1 MENCYPLT
9 LLEPPNCD
17 GFNAA
22 AISNEPPFIVP
33 WPMEP
38 LFSASSSVRC
48 HGFTSPVIPD
58 KATVASKS
66 HSEAEKRRR
75 DRINSQL
82 TALRKLIP
90 KSNKDQNHN
99 LTLYIVQMDKA
110 ALLGSAIEQVK
121 DLKRKAT
128 EIGKAFAI
136 PSETDEVSVDY
147 NVPEDKT
154 VIRVSICCDD
164 RPEVFSEL
172 IRVLK
177 GLRLSIVEA
186 EISSVGGRTKSNLIL
201 CNESD
206 NREGVSSNLKQSLNV
221 VVNKINALSS
231 DESKSNCRIRSKRQR
246 LFLSS

>member
-1 MENCYPLT
+1 MENCYPLS

-22 AISNEPPFIVP
+22 AISNEPPFMVP
-33 WPMEP
+33 WPIEP

-48 HGFTSPVIPD
+48 HGFTSPAIPD

-90 KSNKDQNHN
+90 KSNK
-99 LTLYIVQMDKA
+99 MDKA

-154 VIRVSICCDD
+154 FIRVSICCDD

-206 NREGVSSNLKQSLNV
+206 NREGVSSTLKQSLNI

>member
-1 MENCYPLT
+1 MENCCPFS

-17 GFNAA
+17 GCNATA
-22 AISNEPPFIVP
+22 TSNEPPFIVP

-38 LFSASSSVRC
+38 PFSASSSVCC
-48 HGFTSPVIPD
+48 HGFTSPAIPD

-75 DRINSQL
+75 DRINLQL

-90 KSNKDQNHN
+90 KSNK
-99 LTLYIVQMDKA
+99 MDKA

-154 VIRVSICCDD
+154 FIRVSICCDD

-201 CNESD
+201 CNGSD
-206 NREGVSSNLKQSLNV
+206 NREGVSSHLKQSLNV

>member
-1 MENCYPLT
+1 MENCYPLS

-22 AISNEPPFIVP
+22 AISNEPPFMVP

-48 HGFTSPVIPD
+48 HGFTSPAIPD

-90 KSNKDQNHN
+90 KSNK
-99 LTLYIVQMDKA
+99 MDKA

-154 VIRVSICCDD
+154 FIRVSICCDD

-206 NREGVSSNLKQSLNV
+206 NREGVSSTLKQSLNI

-231 DESKSNCRIRSKRQR
+231 DESKSSCRIRSKRQR

>member
-1 MENCYPLT
+1 MENCYPLS

-48 HGFTSPVIPD
+48 HGFTSPAIPD

-90 KSNKDQNHN
+90 KSNK
-99 LTLYIVQMDKA
+99 MDKA

-128 EIGKAFAI
+128 EIGKAVAI

-154 VIRVSICCDD
+154 FIRVSICCDD

-206 NREGVSSNLKQSLNV
+206 NREGVSSTLKQSLNV

-231 DESKSNCRIRSKRQR
+231 DESKLSCRIRSKRQR

>member
-1 MENCYPLT
+1 MENCYPLSF
-9 LLEPPNCD
+9 LEPPNCD

-33 WPMEP
+33 WPIEP

-48 HGFTSPVIPD
+48 HGFTSPAIPD

-90 KSNKDQNHN
+90 KSNK
-99 LTLYIVQMDKA
+99 MDKA

-136 PSETDEVSVDY
+136 PSETDEVSVNY

-154 VIRVSICCDD
+154 FIRVSICCDD

-206 NREGVSSNLKQSLNV
+206 NREGVSSTLKQSLNI

-231 DESKSNCRIRSKRQR
+231 DESKSSCRIRSKRQR

>member
-1 MENCYPLT
+1 MENCYPLSF
-9 LLEPPNCD
+9 LEPPNCD

-33 WPMEP
+33 WPIEP

-48 HGFTSPVIPD
+48 HGFTSPAIPD

-90 KSNKDQNHN
+90 KSNK
-99 LTLYIVQMDKA
+99 MDKA

-154 VIRVSICCDD
+154 FIRVSICCDD

-206 NREGVSSNLKQSLNV
+206 NREGVSSTLKQSLNI

-231 DESKSNCRIRSKRQR
+231 DESKSSCWIRSKRQR

>member
-1 MENCYPLT
+1 MENCYPLS

-22 AISNEPPFIVP
+22 AISNEPPFMVP
-33 WPMEP
+33 WPIEP

-48 HGFTSPVIPD
+48 HGFTSPAIPD

-90 KSNKDQNHN
+90 KSNK
-99 LTLYIVQMDKA
+99 MDKA

-154 VIRVSICCDD
+154 FIRVSICCDD

-206 NREGVSSNLKQSLNV
+206 NREGVSSTLKQSLNI

-231 DESKSNCRIRSKRQR
+231 DESKSSCRIRSKRQR

>member
-1 MENCYPLT
+1 MENCYPFS

-22 AISNEPPFIVP
+22 AKSNEPPFIVP

-38 LFSASSSVRC
+38 LFSDSSSVRC
-48 HGFTSPVIPD
+48 HGFTSPAIPD

-90 KSNKDQNHN
+90 KSNK
-99 LTLYIVQMDKA
+99 MDKA

-154 VIRVSICCDD
+154 FIRVSICCDD

>member
-1 MENCYPLT
+1 
-9 LLEPPNCD
+9 
-17 GFNAA
+17 
-22 AISNEPPFIVP
+22 
-33 WPMEP
+33 
-38 LFSASSSVRC
+38 
-48 HGFTSPVIPD
+48 
-58 KATVASKS
+58 
-66 HSEAEKRRR
+66 
-75 DRINSQL
+75 
-82 TALRKLIP
+82 
-90 KSNKDQNHN
+90 
-99 LTLYIVQMDKA
+99 MDKA

-154 VIRVSICCDD
+154 FIRVSICCDD

-231 DESKSNCRIRSKRQR
+231 DESKSNYRIRSKRQR

>member
-1 MENCYPLT
+1 MENCYPLSF
-9 LLEPPNCD
+9 LEPPNCD

-33 WPMEP
+33 WPIEP

-48 HGFTSPVIPD
+48 HGFTSPAIPD

-90 KSNKDQNHN
+90 KSNK
-99 LTLYIVQMDKA
+99 MDKA

-154 VIRVSICCDD
+154 FIRVSICCDD

-206 NREGVSSNLKQSLNV
+206 NREGVSSTLKQSLNI

-231 DESKSNCRIRSKRQR
+231 DESKSSCRIRSKRQR

>member
-1 MENCYPLT
+1 MENCYPFS

-17 GFNAA
+17 GCNAA

-48 HGFTSPVIPD
+48 HGFTSPEIPD

-90 KSNKDQNHN
+90 KSNK
-99 LTLYIVQMDKA
+99 MDKA

-154 VIRVSICCDD
+154 FIK
-164 RPEVFSEL
+164 EL

-221 VVNKINALSS
+221 VVTKINALSS
-231 DESKSNCRIRSKRQR
+231 DESKSNYRIRSKRQR

>member
-1 MENCYPLT
+1 
-9 LLEPPNCD
+9 
-17 GFNAA
+17 
-22 AISNEPPFIVP
+22 
-33 WPMEP
+33 
-38 LFSASSSVRC
+38 
-48 HGFTSPVIPD
+48 
-58 KATVASKS
+58 
-66 HSEAEKRRR
+66 
-75 DRINSQL
+75 
-82 TALRKLIP
+82 
-90 KSNKDQNHN
+90 
-99 LTLYIVQMDKA
+99 MDKA
-110 ALLGSAIEQVK
+110 ALLGSAIEQVN

-136 PSETDEVSVDY
+136 PTETDEVSVDY

-154 VIRVSICCDD
+154 FIRVSICCDD

-201 CNESD
+201 CNNNESD

-231 DESKSNCRIRSKRQR
+231 DGLKSNCRIRSKRQR